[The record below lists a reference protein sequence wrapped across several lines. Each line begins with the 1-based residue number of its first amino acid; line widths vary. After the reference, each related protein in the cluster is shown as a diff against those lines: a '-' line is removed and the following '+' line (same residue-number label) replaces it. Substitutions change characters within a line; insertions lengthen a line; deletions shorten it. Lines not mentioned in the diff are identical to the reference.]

1 MDAVKRG
8 LLNTRV
14 IVNAGYN
21 ERGTYLSGQECKAIV
36 RNIDN
41 AILMI
46 DRLDEILNDAHVAM
60 DLNVELN
67 TLLQRKNRELMKCH
81 DELQTKL
88 SDLLEK
94 KDVCGRKI
102 RRSQD
107 YKDAVFAAKSV
118 LHSYFKFHN
127 EDGE

>member
-46 DRLDEILNDAHVAM
+46 DRLN
-60 DLNVELN
+60 
-67 TLLQRKNRELMKCH
+67 KCH
-81 DELQTKL
+81 DELQIKL
-88 SDLLEK
+88 SDMLEK

-127 EDGE
+127 EDGEQNG